1 MTATA
6 GRFPLVSRDEI
17 LLAYRPGAEPSEGA
31 FRTLR
36 RRKLVSHGIGLRVR
50 HKNRLAGQV
59 RVYSILNLDCA
70 VLARRGK
77 IEQARRIASRAG
89 RQEARWEPRLEK
101 LLSSIGAETFEKLQ
115 QLRKEFAHAFLPL
128 AQEAERSRAS
138 FSTLNKW
145 LVERLGELT
154 EVTDTWASLRLFT
167 PTQEIIEVQRSLVDA
182 VALSLGELAILRI
195 ERLQGASLV
204 GIVPAV
210 GEADRSAIERTNEAG
225 EVSAYLTRLLE
236 PVAVDAR
243 VVAELKARRD
253 GDNTVELP
261 QRRIRLAG

>member
-101 LLSSIGAETFEKLQ
+101 LLSSIGVETFEKLQ

-128 AQEAERSRAS
+128 AQEAERLRHHPAWLARWPRLRKACRPVVFLRPSSRLFRPHLFRCGVTI
-138 FSTLNKW
+138 FSLYC
-145 LVERLGELT
+145 LQG
-154 EVTDTWASLRLFT
+154 LRLAA
-167 PTQEIIEVQRSLVDA
+167 PGLNLHRCQ
-182 VALSLGELAILRI
+182 
-195 ERLQGASLV
+195 
-204 GIVPAV
+204 
-210 GEADRSAIERTNEAG
+210 
-225 EVSAYLTRLLE
+225 LLC
-236 PVAVDAR
+236 
-243 VVAELKARRD
+243 L
-253 GDNTVELP
+253 
-261 QRRIRLAG
+261 